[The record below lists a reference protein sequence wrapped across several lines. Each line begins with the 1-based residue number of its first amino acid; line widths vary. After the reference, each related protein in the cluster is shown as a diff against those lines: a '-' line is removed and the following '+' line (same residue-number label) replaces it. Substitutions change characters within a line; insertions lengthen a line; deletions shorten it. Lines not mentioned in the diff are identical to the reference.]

1 MLTELRNA
9 DSGGL
14 EEMFL
19 ELTADTQRN
28 TEDSGMTATTIDQV
42 RRPVDVPS
50 SQPIPLSRVVRVELR
65 KMFDTRSGFWL
76 IASIA
81 ITGLIATIATIAF
94 APDKDLTY
102 YNFAKA
108 VGFPITV
115 ILPMVALLSI
125 TSEWSQRSGLTT
137 FTYVPSRRRVVWA
150 KTLSSVIVA
159 VASMVF
165 AFVIGAVGNVVGSTI
180 AGTPT
185 VWDLSVGHALTIV
198 LGNLVS
204 LSIGTM
210 LGMLLRSS
218 AGGLVMYFVRRP
230 ARAQPVG
237 LLAASQ
243 SWFKDL
249 QPWVDLR
256 YAQTSLFEGMHTG
269 AQWAHVATT
278 VGLWIVVPGY
288 FGLRRVMRSEVK

>member
-1 MLTELRNA
+1 
-9 DSGGL
+9 
-14 EEMFL
+14 
-19 ELTADTQRN
+19 
-28 TEDSGMTATTIDQV
+28 MTAMTVDQV
-42 RRPVDVPS
+42 TTGRRTEFK
-50 SQPIPLSRVVRVELR
+50 QIPLSRIFRVELR

-81 ITGLIATIATIAF
+81 ITGLIATVATVAF
-94 APDKDLTY
+94 APDQYLTY

-108 VGFPITV
+108 VGYPITV
-115 ILPMVALLSI
+115 ILPMVSLLAI

-137 FTYVPSRRRVVWA
+137 FTYVPSRRRLVGA
-150 KTLSSVIVA
+150 KMLSSVVVA

-165 AFVIGAVGNVVGSTI
+165 AFAVGAVGNVVGSSI

-185 VWDLSVGHALTIV
+185 VWDLSVGQALTIV

-204 LSIGTM
+204 LSIGAM

-218 AGGLVMYFVRRP
+218 AGGLVTYFVIVLLLP
-230 ARAQPVG
+230 NLSG
-237 LLAASQ
+237 LLAQSQ
-243 SWFKDL
+243 SWYADL
-249 QPWVDLR
+249 QPWVDLT
-256 YAQTSLFEGMHTG
+256 YAQSFLFEGMDTA

-278 VGLWIVVPGY
+278 VGLWIVLPGI

>member
-1 MLTELRNA
+1 M
-9 DSGGL
+9 S
-14 EEMFL
+14 
-19 ELTADTQRN
+19 
-28 TEDSGMTATTIDQV
+28 ATTAVQADRV
-42 RRPVDVPS
+42 TSGRRTEFA
-50 SQPIPLSRVVRVELR
+50 PIPLSRVVRVELR

-76 IASIA
+76 IASIV

-94 APDKDLTY
+94 APDADLTY

-115 ILPMVALLSI
+115 ILPMIALLSI

-137 FTYVPSRRRVVWA
+137 FTYVPSRRRVVVA
-150 KTLSSVIVA
+150 KTWSAVIVA
-159 VASMVF
+159 VASMLF
-165 AFVIGAVGNVVGSTI
+165 AFAIGAVGNVAGSTI

-185 VWDLSVGHALTIV
+185 VWDLSVGHAATIV

-204 LSIGTM
+204 LSIGVM

-218 AGGLVMYFVRRP
+218 AGGLVMYFVLVLLVP
-230 ARAQPVG
+230 NLTS

-243 SWFKDL
+243 GWFKDL
-249 QPWVDLR
+249 QPWVDLPF
-256 YAQTSLFEGMHTG
+256 AQTNLFEGMHTG
-269 AQWAHVATT
+269 EQWAQIATAFAI
-278 VGLWIVVPGY
+278 WIIVPGF

>member
-1 MLTELRNA
+1 
-9 DSGGL
+9 
-14 EEMFL
+14 
-19 ELTADTQRN
+19 
-28 TEDSGMTATTIDQV
+28 MTATTIDQV
-42 RRPVDVPS
+42 STARRTEFAH
-50 SQPIPLSRVVRVELR
+50 IPLSRVVRIELR
-65 KMFDTRSGFWL
+65 KMFTTRSGFWL

-137 FTYVPSRRRVVWA
+137 FTYVPSRGRVVWA
-150 KTLSSVIVA
+150 KTLSSVTVA

-165 AFVIGAVGNVVGSTI
+165 AFAVGAVGNVVGSTI
-180 AGTPT
+180 AGTST

-198 LGNLVS
+198 LGNLTC
-204 LSIGTM
+204 LLTGTM
-210 LGMLLRSS
+210 IGMLLRSS
-218 AGGLVMYFVRRP
+218 AGGLVTYFVITLLVP
-230 ARAQPVG
+230 NLSS
-237 LLAASQ
+237 LLADSQ
-243 SWFKDL
+243 DWFKHL
-249 QPWVDLR
+249 QPWVDLNF
-256 YAQTSLFEGMHTG
+256 AQTFLFEGMHTG
-269 AQWAHVATT
+269 AQWAHITT
-278 VGLWIVVPGY
+278 AVGLWIVVPGF

>member
-1 MLTELRNA
+1 
-9 DSGGL
+9 
-14 EEMFL
+14 
-19 ELTADTQRN
+19 
-28 TEDSGMTATTIDQV
+28 MTATTTVQADRV
-42 RRPVDVPS
+42 TSGRRTEIA
-50 SQPIPLSRVVRVELR
+50 QIPLSRVVRVELR

-76 IASIA
+76 IGSIA

-102 YNFAKA
+102 YTFAKA

-115 ILPMVALLSI
+115 ILPMIALLSI

-137 FTYVPSRRRVVWA
+137 FTYVPSRRRVVVA
-150 KTLSSVIVA
+150 KTWSAVIVA
-159 VASMVF
+159 IASMLF
-165 AFVIGAVGNVVGSTI
+165 AFAVGAVGNVVGSTI
-180 AGTPT
+180 AGTST
-185 VWDLSVGHALTIV
+185 VWDLSVAHAVTIV

-218 AGGLVMYFVRRP
+218 AGGLVMYFVLVLLLP
-230 ARAQPVG
+230 NLST
-237 LLAASQ
+237 LLASSQ
-243 SWFKDL
+243 DWYKDL
-249 QPWVDLR
+249 QPWVDLPF
-256 YAQTSLFEGMHTG
+256 AQTYLFDGMHTG

-278 VGLWIVVPGY
+278 VGLWIIVPGF

>member
-1 MLTELRNA
+1 
-9 DSGGL
+9 
-14 EEMFL
+14 
-19 ELTADTQRN
+19 
-28 TEDSGMTATTIDQV
+28 
-42 RRPVDVPS
+42 
-50 SQPIPLSRVVRVELR
+50 
-65 KMFDTRSGFWL
+65 MFDTRSGFWL

-94 APDKDLTY
+94 APDADLTY

-137 FTYVPSRRRVVWA
+137 FTYVPSRRRVVGA
-150 KTLSSVIVA
+150 KTLSAVIVA
-159 VASMVF
+159 IASMLF
-165 AFVIGAVGNVVGSTI
+165 AFAIGAVGNVVGSTI

-185 VWDLSVGHALTIV
+185 VWDLSVGHAVTIV

-218 AGGLVMYFVRRP
+218 AGGLVVYFVSYCSCPTCSVCWPP
-230 ARAQPVG
+230 ARSG
-237 LLAASQ
+237 SRTC
-243 SWFKDL
+243 SRGW
-249 QPWVDLR
+249 
-256 YAQTSLFEGMHTG
+256 TSATRRRSCSTG
-269 AQWAHVATT
+269 CTPAPSGRTSR
-278 VGLWIVVPGY
+278 PP
-288 FGLRRVMRSEVK
+288 S

>member
-1 MLTELRNA
+1 M
-9 DSGGL
+9 
-14 EEMFL
+14 
-19 ELTADTQRN
+19 
-28 TEDSGMTATTIDQV
+28 
-42 RRPVDVPS
+42 
-50 SQPIPLSRVVRVELR
+50 
-65 KMFDTRSGFWL
+65 
-76 IASIA
+76 ASLA
-81 ITGLIATIATIAF
+81 ITGLLDMFATVVF
-94 APDKDLTY
+94 APDADLTY
-102 YNFAKA
+102 YNFTKA

-137 FTYVPSRRRVVWA
+137 FTYVSSRRRVIWA

-159 VASMVF
+159 IASMLF

-180 AGTPT
+180 AGTST

-204 LSIGTM
+204 MSIGTM

-218 AGGLVMYFVRRP
+218 AGGLVMYFVLVLLVP
-230 ARAQPVG
+230 NLTG

-243 SWFKDL
+243 HWFQEL
-249 QPWVDLR
+249 QPWVDLPF
-256 YAQTSLFEGMHTG
+256 AQTSLFEGMHTG

-278 VGLWIVVPGY
+278 FAIWIVVPGF

>member
-1 MLTELRNA
+1 
-9 DSGGL
+9 
-14 EEMFL
+14 
-19 ELTADTQRN
+19 
-28 TEDSGMTATTIDQV
+28 MTATTIDPADHAV
-42 RRPVDVPS
+42 RTGRPTEIA
-50 SQPIPLSRVVRVELR
+50 QIPLSRVVRVELR
-65 KMFDTRSGFWL
+65 KMFNTRSGFWL

-137 FTYVPSRRRVVWA
+137 FTYVPSRARVVWA
-150 KTLSSVIVA
+150 KTLSSVTVA

-165 AFVIGAVGNVVGSTI
+165 AFAVGAVGNLVGSTI
-180 AGTPT
+180 AGTST

-198 LGNLVS
+198 LGNLTC
-204 LSIGTM
+204 LLTGTM
-210 LGMLLRSS
+210 IGMLLRSS
-218 AGGLVMYFVRRP
+218 AGGLVVYFVVTLLVP
-230 ARAQPVG
+230 NLSG

-243 SWFKDL
+243 DWFKHL
-249 QPWVDLR
+249 QPWVDLNF
-256 YAQTSLFEGMHTG
+256 AQTFLFEGMHTG
-269 AQWAHVATT
+269 AQWSHITT
-278 VGLWIVVPGY
+278 AVGLWIVVPGL